1 MDSITARQ
9 ARSSRAATIT
19 LLENP
24 TPEDRAYLLEYM
36 ASLRGENAGLT
47 ERAEKA
53 EARLDEAKKELEQL
67 RWENGKI
74 PALKTELETMKTVT
88 LATAAQVSAERKKL
102 EKITSYTLKAQDDLA
117 SLEQFELSRLDS
129 EESYSLVEGLVKT
142 IDSLH
147 EMCSSSQDRLE
158 STSAHTPTES
168 TEKKL
173 TNITTLSKHALV
185 LVDVVTKMM
194 PSNALFTMDT
204 IEDLSEAIEELNEF
218 CSSVE
223 VNASLAE
230 LNPAADRRQWK
241 RVVVLLEKEKSQ
253 ISPLLEELLER
264 IDNTRRQLEFEQ
276 KHHRMDFSL
285 CAEEIE
291 SVEVQAKK
299 IKSKMF
305 CEISTNDD

>member
-1 MDSITARQ
+1 MSDTTPCR
-9 ARSSRAATIT
+9 ARSFRAATIA

-36 ASLRGENAGLT
+36 VALQGENAGLT
-47 ERAEKA
+47 HRAEKA
-53 EARLDEAKKELEQL
+53 EARLDEAKEELEQL

-88 LATAAQVSAERKKL
+88 LATAAQLSTERKKL
-102 EKITSYTLKAQDDLA
+102 EKMTSYTLKAQDDLA

-173 TNITTLSKHALV
+173 TNITTLSERALL

-204 IEDLSEAIEELNEF
+204 IEDLRDAIEDLNEF

-230 LNPAADRRQWK
+230 FNPAADRKHWK

-253 ISPLLEELLER
+253 VSPLLEELLER

-276 KHHRMDFSL
+276 KHRRMDFSL

>member
-1 MDSITARQ
+1 
-9 ARSSRAATIT
+9 
-19 LLENP
+19 
-24 TPEDRAYLLEYM
+24 
-36 ASLRGENAGLT
+36 
-47 ERAEKA
+47 
-53 EARLDEAKKELEQL
+53 
-67 RWENGKI
+67 
-74 PALKTELETMKTVT
+74 
-88 LATAAQVSAERKKL
+88 
-102 EKITSYTLKAQDDLA
+102 
-117 SLEQFELSRLDS
+117 
-129 EESYSLVEGLVKT
+129 
-142 IDSLH
+142 
-147 EMCSSSQDRLE
+147 MCSSSQDRLE
-158 STSAHTPTES
+158 STSTHTPTES

-173 TNITTLSKHALV
+173 TNITSLSKHALV

-204 IEDLSEAIEELNEF
+204 IDDLSDAIEELNEF

-230 LNPAADRRQWK
+230 LNPAADRRKNWK

-305 CEISTNDD
+305 CEISTN

>member
-36 ASLRGENAGLT
+36 ASLRGENEGLT
-47 ERAEKA
+47 KRAEKA
-53 EARLDEAKKELEQL
+53 EARLDEAKKELKQL

-88 LATAAQVSAERKKL
+88 LATAAQLSTERKKL
-102 EKITSYTLKAQDDLA
+102 EKMTSYTLKAQDDLA
-117 SLEQFELSRLDS
+117 SLEQFELSRLES

-158 STSAHTPTES
+158 STSTHTPTES

-204 IEDLSEAIEELNEF
+204 IEDLRDAIEDLNEF

-223 VNASLAE
+223 VNASLE
-230 LNPAADRRQWK
+230 EFNPAADRRHWK

-276 KHHRMDFSL
+276 KNHRMDFSL

-305 CEISTNDD
+305 CEISTD